1 MSPASPGSAA
11 LAGLRVVEF
20 AQIIAGPMAGTL
32 LADLGADVVHVED
45 PVSGD
50 PARTNGPTKDGVGLW
65 WKVSGRN
72 KRNVTLDLRT
82 EAGQEL
88 ARELVKW
95 ADIVITN
102 FRPETVRAWG
112 LDFETLQAI
121 KPDLIM
127 LHVTGYGLGTS
138 MENVPGLGKVGEA
151 RSGVVHVT
159 GFADG
164 PPVHTGFSHADTV
177 TGLMGAF
184 GILAAVRRKHA
195 DPNFA
200 GELIDLA
207 LYESL
212 FRLIEWQV
220 VTYDQLGL
228 VPGRAGNQLEVAP
241 GAVVNTYLS
250 RDGVWITVTSATL
263 RSVQRVG
270 ALLGM
275 DPEKL
280 SSIARQ
286 LEQRDALDAL
296 LREWIGSRDAQ
307 ECLELMADTGVVAS
321 RIFTV
326 KDIAE
331 DPVYAERGDIVTV
344 EDVDLGPLRMQA
356 VIPRLHN
363 HGGAIWKSGGRLGED
378 NALVYSGYL
387 GLSAERLDA
396 LKAGG
401 TI

>member
-1 MSPASPGSAA
+1 
-11 LAGLRVVEF
+11 VVEF
-20 AQIIAGPMAGTL
+20 AQIIAGPIAGTL
-32 LADLGADVVHVED
+32 LADLGAEVIHVED
-45 PVSGD
+45 PVHGD
-50 PARTNGPTKDGVGLW
+50 PARTNGPMKDGVGLW
-65 WKVSGRN
+65 WKVAGRN

-82 EAGQEL
+82 EAGQAV
-88 ARELVKW
+88 ARDLVRW
-95 ADIVITN
+95 SDVVITN
-102 FRPETVRAWG
+102 FRAATVRGWG
-112 LDFETLQAI
+112 LDFASLQAI

-127 LHVTGYGLGTS
+127 LHITGYGLETS
-138 MENVPGLGKVGEA
+138 MENAPGLGKVGEA

-184 GILAAVRRKHA
+184 GILAAVRKKEV
-195 DPNFA
+195 DPEFT

-207 LYESL
+207 LYEGL

-228 VPGRAGNQLEVAP
+228 VPDRAGNQLAVAP

-275 DPEKL
+275 DPAAL
-280 SSIARQ
+280 STIAGQ
-286 LEQRDALDAL
+286 LEQRDTLDGL
-296 LREWIGSRDAQ
+296 LREWIGDRDADA
-307 ECLELMADTGVVAS
+307 CLEAMSDTGVVAS
-321 RIFTV
+321 RIFSV
-326 KDIAE
+326 KDIFE
-331 DPVYAERGDIVTV
+331 DEVYAERGDIVTV
-344 EDVDLGPLRMQA
+344 EDPQLGPLRMQA
-356 VIPRLHN
+356 VVPRLHK
-363 HGGAIWKSGGRLGED
+363 HGGAVWKSGGQLGED
-378 NALVYSGYL
+378 NSLVYSGYL
-387 GLSAERLDA
+387 GLTDEQVDVLRAA
-396 LKAGG
+396 G